1 MSEADDSDARGEP
14 RLPIGYR
21 QAIVTSI
28 ALFLSVSIAFLRFWS
43 FEAPGSLT
51 LASTG
56 SAMLT
61 GVGIVLLL
69 TALFRALDIRDDA
82 LPHYRVTVR
91 VFFLGVV
98 VVIIG
103 ATISWIVL
111 AIEMGRGSS

>member
-1 MSEADDSDARGEP
+1 MSEADDSDARGGP
-14 RLPIGYR
+14 PLPIGYR
-21 QAIVTSI
+21 QALVTAI
-28 ALFLSVSIAFLRFWS
+28 ALFLSLSIAFMRFWS

-61 GVGIVLLL
+61 GAGIVLLL

-91 VFFLGVV
+91 IFFSGIV

-103 ATISWIVL
+103 ATISWIIL
-111 AIEMGRGSS
+111 AIETG